1 MPLTSTVSVAAYVKE
16 ATAAAHQ
23 RTEHLLLPHLTSMNS
38 RTDYVRLLRMFYGF
52 FHPMELRIR
61 ERIDA
66 SLLPDIDAR
75 RNSGFIL
82 LDLQAL
88 GDQGQ
93 PDLADRLPAIASAGE
108 ALGALYVLEGST
120 LGGKMI
126 ANMLRKNPA
135 LRLGEEHLHFFSG
148 YREQTGS
155 KWTQFLAVLNAQ
167 EEELNLIAD
176 TANAS
181 FDSLASWI
189 HQTLN
194 A

>member
-1 MPLTSTVSVAAYVKE
+1 MVSVGAFVKE
-16 ATAAAHQ
+16 ATAEAHH
-23 RTEHLLLPHLTSMNS
+23 RAEHLLLPHLTSMNS

-61 ERIDA
+61 EHVDA
-66 SLLPDIDAR
+66 SLLSDIDAR

-88 GDQGQ
+88 GEGGL
-93 PDLADRLPAIASAGE
+93 PPLASRLPVIDSVPE

-126 ANMLRKNPA
+126 ANMLRKNAA
-135 LRLGEEHLHFFSG
+135 LQLGEEHLHFFSG
-148 YREQTGS
+148 YREQTGP
-155 KWTQFLAVLNAQ
+155 KWMQFLAVLNAR
-167 EEELNLIAD
+167 EEGMNYIAES
-176 TANAS
+176 ANAS
-181 FDSLASWI
+181 FDHLASWI